1 MASGSTATTPLPP
14 LMSISELAEH
24 CHRSYSTV
32 SKWSSGHMKSPY
44 PEPVRQFGRIVG
56 WRREDIEETDKRN
69 RCSRLEYLNGEAG
82 K

>member
-1 MASGSTATTPLPP
+1 
-14 LMSISELAEH
+14 
-24 CHRSYSTV
+24 
-32 SKWSSGHMKSPY
+32 MKSPY